1 MTVSR
6 SIHVSANSTILFL
19 FMAEQYFIVSMYHI
33 FFIHSS
39 VDRHLGCFHVL
50 AIVDSASG
58 STGVRVSF
66 WVIVSPSIC
75 PGVGLLGHT
84 ARQFKSLNI
93 TSCTKHPHSLQIPE
107 SLDLFQ
113 DRSWIWEAIG
123 ALPPSPLL
131 SVFSPELGRW
141 RPRKSL
147 WRGWRLTSR
156 WRKAESQDP
165 EALFHTWRECR
176 VHVGPA

>member
-1 MTVSR
+1 
-6 SIHVSANSTILFL
+6 
-19 FMAEQYFIVSMYHI
+19 MYHI
-33 FFIHSS
+33 FFSHSS

-50 AIVDSASG
+50 AVVDSAAVNSG
-58 STGVRVSF
+58 VHVSF
-66 WVIVSPSIC
+66 WIIVSPGIC
-75 PGVGLLGHT
+75 SGVGMLDHT

-93 TSCTKHPHSLQIPE
+93 PSCTKLPHSLWAPK

-113 DRSWIWEAIG
+113 DRSWRWEASS

-131 SVFSPELGRW
+131 SVFSSELGRW

-147 WRGWRLTSR
+147 WRGWWLTSR

-165 EALFHTWRECR
+165 EALLHTWRECR